1 MNTSQAEGMTVTIV
15 DAARPVPGGA
25 DTHSDLNVASCLVT
39 GGVDTHLDL
48 NVAAALDPVGGL
60 LGVAEFPTTLAG
72 HRELLGWLSG
82 FGPVAR
88 AGVEGTGSYG
98 AGLARFLR
106 AAGVEVVEV
115 DRPNRQA
122 RRRSGK
128 SDPLDA
134 IEAARAALSGRAC
147 GAAKS
152 RDGNVEAI
160 RVLVVAKRS
169 ARSAKIQTLN
179 QIRHLSF
186 TAPDQLRQ
194 RLAGVSRQQLAAR
207 AAALRPPTVESAD
220 PVITATKTALRI
232 LGRRV
237 LALDAEKARIDA
249 LLATLVTQTAPQ
261 LLTVFGVGIDTAAE
275 LLVTAGD
282 NPGRLRSEAAW
293 AHLCGTSPI
302 PASSGKVTRYRLNR
316 GGDRQA
322 NRALWGIVIT
332 RLGNDPRTRAYMAR
346 RLGEGRSKP
355 EVIRILKRY
364 VAREVYH
371 HLPRP

>member
-1 MNTSQAEGMTVTIV
+1 MTIV
-15 DAARPVPGGA
+15 DAARP
-25 DTHSDLNVASCLVT
+25 VT

-60 LGVAEFPTTLAG
+60 LEVAEFPATSGG
-72 HRELLGWLSG
+72 HRRLLGWLAG
-82 FGPVAR
+82 FGPVTR
-88 AGVEGTGSYG
+88 VGVEGTGSYG
-98 AGLARFLR
+98 AGLARYLR

-115 DRPNRQA
+115 DRPDRQA
-122 RRRSGK
+122 RRRAGK

-134 IEAARAALSGRAC
+134 IEAARAALSGRAS
-147 GAAKS
+147 GVAKT

-160 RVLVVAKRS
+160 RALVVAKRS
-169 ARSAKIQTLN
+169 ARSTKIKTLN
-179 QIRHLSF
+179 QIRHLSY
-186 TAPDQLRQ
+186 TGPEQLRE
-194 RLAGVSRQQLAAR
+194 RLKGVSRQQLAAG
-207 AAALRPPTVESAD
+207 AAALRPSQREGAD
-220 PVITATKTALRI
+220 PVMTATKTALRI

-237 LALDAEKARIDA
+237 LALDEEKARIDA
-249 LLATLVTQTAPQ
+249 LLSELVTQTAPE
-261 LLTVFGVGIDTAAE
+261 LLTLHGVGIDTAAA

-293 AHLCGTSPI
+293 AHLCGTAPI
-302 PASSGKVTRYRLNR
+302 PASSGKVTRWRLNR

-322 NRALWGIVIT
+322 NSALWGIVIT
-332 RLGNDPRTRAYMAR
+332 RLASDPRTRAYMTR
-346 RLGEGRSKP
+346 RLAEGRSKP